1 MIPPLLLAAINWHS
15 FFFLLFA
22 LVACGMALAV
32 VFSSNIVRMA
42 FFLTISLGAVSGLFI
57 LAGAHF
63 VGAMQLMIYVGGT
76 LVLLIFGVMLT
87 SQAQFIEMKTKGGE
101 WILAAVVGGSLLS
114 VLLAAAMSVSA
125 WHGPDEALQEKLA
138 AGEVQVAQDTTAIG
152 DALMGWR
159 PDSLAQA
166 NTTLRHGMS
175 GYLFHFEIVSMHLL
189 VVLIGAAFLARA
201 RVQTAAR
208 PRPRPAPA
216 ATRRRGKF
224 VTAVL
229 LLAIAAHAFCGAVAL
244 IPGAGIKEYLPG
256 FASAESWLM
265 PALGICCLLDA
276 LLLMVILNWQSWGY
290 WALFA
295 LALVEVALIY
305 GADAGGIAVA
315 GTLAAAVVWLAIL
328 GGLLCIGG
336 NRSMWSQME

>member
-15 FFFLLFA
+15 CFFLLFA

-101 WILAAVVGGSLLS
+101 WILAAIVGGSLLS
-114 VLLAAAMSVSA
+114 VLLAAAVSVSA

-138 AGEVQVAQDTTAIG
+138 AGEVQVERDTTAIG

-159 PDSLAQA
+159 PDSLAQK
-166 NTTLRHGMS
+166 NTTLHKGMS

-201 RVQTAAR
+201 RTQTATG

-216 ATRRRGKF
+216 AARRRGRF

-229 LLAIAAHAFCGAVAL
+229 LFAIAAHAFCGAVAL
-244 IPGAGIKEYLPG
+244 IPGTGVKENLPG
-256 FASAESWLM
+256 FAAADSWLM

-276 LLLMVILNWQSWGY
+276 ALLMVILNWQSWAY
-290 WALFA
+290 WALIV
-295 LALVEVALIY
+295 LAGVEVALVY
-305 GADAGGIAVA
+305 GAKAGGFAVF
-315 GTLAAAVVWLAIL
+315 GTLAAAVIWLAIL